1 MAEISGCRWSRTRR
15 PPIVRA
21 METHC
26 DGKVF
31 IVEDS
36 PSVRS
41 RLVELV
47 GTIDGMCVVGEAE
60 SPSEAVT
67 GIRETRPDCVVLDFQ
82 LIGGTAIDVL
92 RAVHPGSPEIAFV
105 VLTNHPTAQYR
116 RVCMEAGA
124 AWFLDK
130 STEFGRL
137 KDVVADCVP
146 TRC

>member
-1 MAEISGCRWSRTRR
+1 
-15 PPIVRA
+15 
-21 METHC
+21 METRC
-26 DGKVF
+26 TGKVF

-47 GTIDGMCVVGEAE
+47 GAIDGISVVGEAE

-67 GIRETRPDCVVLDFQ
+67 GIRETQPDCVVLDFQ
-82 LIGGTAIDVL
+82 LIGGTAVDVL

-116 RVCMEAGA
+116 RVCMDAGA

-130 STEFGRL
+130 STEFGKLYEVVTECVMGGCDLGRL
-137 KDVVADCVP
+137 
-146 TRC
+146 